1 MKLMVHIAGEEGIDT
16 GAIYKEFRSSIISGI
31 SREMLPNGAPVDSML
46 NVHNGWLECVGK

>member
-16 GAIYKEFRSSIISGI
+16 GTIYKEFRSSIISDI